1 MVPSL
6 REPRSGPVRGIT
18 TLVTVSDIPA
28 GLQARTVRALVAG
41 QILAGL
47 GQGATLSIG
56 AVLAVS
62 VSGSEAWAGA
72 GATLSTLGSA
82 AAAIPL
88 ARLAVAR
95 GRRPALALGASTAA
109 LGSIVAVLATAAHLF
124 PLLLLGFALLG
135 VGSAVGLQARFAAT
149 DVAEPARRGRD
160 LSIVVWS
167 TTVGAIVGPNL
178 FGPGAVLATAL
189 GLPDLTG
196 SFVIAVVAQLLAAAT
211 YLVLL
216 RPDPLV
222 VARARPVLPAP
233 VADAGIV
240 RGRSTLV
247 FAIVAL
253 AVSHAVMVSVM
264 SMTPVHLINHGA
276 SLVVVGFTISLHVA
290 GMYALSPLFGWA
302 SDRLGR
308 IPTLLMGQLLFAV
321 AIIVVALG
329 ELSNEA
335 VAVGLVLLGLGWSAS
350 TVTSSALISD
360 LVTGAERVRVQGRSD
375 LFMNV
380 AGAVG
385 GAAAGP
391 VLAVVGYAGL
401 AWIAGILVLGIIA
414 GATAVRAR

>member
-1 MVPSL
+1 MDAVNMT
-6 REPRSGPVRGIT
+6 E
-18 TLVTVSDIPA
+18 IPA
-28 GLQARTVRALVAG
+28 GVQGRTVKVLVAG

-56 AVLAVS
+56 AVLAVA

-72 GATLSTLGSA
+72 GATLTTLGSA

-95 GRRPALALGASTAA
+95 GRRPTLALGALVAA
-109 LGSIVAVLATAAHLF
+109 CGSVVAVAAAAIHVF

-149 DVAEPARRGRD
+149 DVAEPTRRGRD

-178 FGPGAVLATAL
+178 FGPGAEIARVT
-189 GLPDLTG
+189 GLPALTG

-211 YLVLL
+211 YLVFL

-222 VARARPVLPAP
+222 LARSRPVLPAP
-233 VADAGIV
+233 IADAGIV

-253 AVSHAVMVSVM
+253 ALSHAVMVSVM
-264 SMTPVHLINHGA
+264 SMTPVHLTGHGA

-308 IPTLLMGQLLFAV
+308 IPTLLMGQLLFAI
-321 AIIVVALG
+321 AIFVVALG
-329 ELSNEA
+329 ELSNAA

-350 TVTSSALISD
+350 TVSASALVSD
-360 LVTGAERVRVQGRSD
+360 LVTGTERVRIQGRTD
-375 LFMNV
+375 LFMNI

-391 VLAVVGYAGL
+391 VLALVGYAGL
-401 AWIAGILVLGIIA
+401 AWVVGILVLGVIA
-414 GATAVRAR
+414 GATVVTQRPRVTPAR

>member
-1 MVPSL
+1 MTIV
-6 REPRSGPVRGIT
+6 
-18 TLVTVSDIPA
+18 PA
-28 GLQARTVRALVAG
+28 GLQRRTVQVLVAG
-41 QILAGL
+41 QVLAGL

-56 AVLAVS
+56 AVLAVE

-95 GRRPALALGASTAA
+95 GRRPALALGALTAA
-109 LGSIVAVLATAAHLF
+109 LGSVVAVAAAGLHLF
-124 PLLLLGFALLG
+124 PLLLIGFALLG

-149 DVAEPARRGRD
+149 DVAEPGSRARD

-178 FGPGAVLATAL
+178 FGPGALIAAGL

-211 YLVLL
+211 YLGFL

-222 VARARPVLPAP
+222 TARGLPVLPLP
-233 VADAGIV
+233 SADAGIL

-247 FAIVAL
+247 FAIAAL
-253 AVSHAVMVSVM
+253 GLSHATMVAVM
-264 SMTPVHLINHGA
+264 SMTPVHLTGQGA

-302 SDRLGR
+302 SDRMGR
-308 IPTLLMGQLLFAV
+308 IAVLLMGQLLFAV
-321 AIIVVALG
+321 AILVVALG
-329 ELSNEA
+329 ERSTAA

-350 TVTSSALISD
+350 TVSASALVSD
-360 LVTGAERVRVQGRSD
+360 LVAGPARVRVQGRSD
-375 LFMNV
+375 LVMNV
-380 AGAVG
+380 SGAIG
-385 GAAAGP
+385 GASAGP
-391 VLAVVGYAGL
+391 VLALVGYAGL
-401 AWIAGILVLGIIA
+401 AWVVGILVLCVVA
-414 GATAVRAR
+414 GAAVVGGRVSRA

>member
-1 MVPSL
+1 VAGRPKS
-6 REPRSGPVRGIT
+6 
-18 TLVTVSDIPA
+18 TLERVTDIPT
-28 GLQARTVRALVAG
+28 GVQARTVRVLVAG

-56 AVLAVS
+56 AVLAVA

-72 GATLSTLGSA
+72 AATLTTLGSA

-95 GRRPALALGASTAA
+95 GRRPALALGALAA
-109 LGSIVAVLATAAHLF
+109 AAGSIVTVVAAGIHVF
-124 PLLLLGFALLG
+124 PVLLLGFALLG

-149 DVAEPARRGRD
+149 DVAEPTRRGRD

-167 TTVGAIVGPNL
+167 TTIGAIVGPNL
-178 FGPGAVLATAL
+178 FGPGAVIAGTL
-189 GLPDLTG
+189 GLPELTG
-196 SFVIAVVAQLLAAAT
+196 SFVIAIAAQLLAAAT

-222 VARARPVLPAP
+222 LARTRPVLPAP

-240 RGRSTLV
+240 RARSTLV
-247 FAIVAL
+247 FAITAL
-253 AVSHAVMVSVM
+253 ALSHAVMVSVM
-264 SMTPVHLINHGA
+264 SMTPVHLTGQGA
-276 SLVVVGFTISLHVA
+276 SLIIVGFTISLHIA

-302 SDRLGR
+302 SDRIGR

-321 AIIVVALG
+321 SIVVVALG
-329 ELSNEA
+329 TSSNTA

-350 TVTSSALISD
+350 TVSASALISD
-360 LVTGAERVRVQGRSD
+360 LVTGTQRVRVQGRSD
-375 LFMNV
+375 LFMNI

-385 GAAAGP
+385 GASAGP
-391 VLAVVGYAGL
+391 VLALIGYAGL
-401 AWIAGILVLGIIA
+401 AWAAGILVVAVIV
-414 GATAVRAR
+414 GASVVTQRVRLTPA

>member
-1 MVPSL
+1 MSM
-6 REPRSGPVRGIT
+6 EP
-18 TLVTVSDIPA
+18 A
-28 GLQARTVRALVAG
+28 ALQGRTVRVLVAG

-56 AVLAVS
+56 AVLAVA

-72 GATLSTLGSA
+72 GATLTTLGSA

-95 GRRPALALGASTAA
+95 GRRPALALGALTAA
-109 LGSIVAVLATAAHLF
+109 CGSVVAVLAAAIHLF

-149 DVAEPARRGRD
+149 DAAEPARRGRD

-167 TTVGAIVGPNL
+167 TTIGAIVGPNL
-178 FGPGAVLATAL
+178 FGPGAVIATAL

-222 VARARPVLPAP
+222 LARDVGRAESRPGADLDSARSANS
-233 VADAGIV
+233 
-240 RGRSTLV
+240 STLV

-253 AVSHAVMVSVM
+253 ALSHAVMVSVM
-264 SMTPVHLINHGA
+264 SMTPVHLTGHGA
-276 SLVVVGFTISLHVA
+276 SLTVVGFTISLHIA

-308 IPTLLMGQLLFAV
+308 IPTLLMGQLLFAI
-321 AIIVVALG
+321 AIMIVALG
-329 ELSNEA
+329 ELSNVA

-350 TVTSSALISD
+350 TVSASALVSD
-360 LVTGAERVRVQGRSD
+360 LVTGAERVRIQGRSD
-375 LFMNV
+375 LFMNI
-380 AGAVG
+380 AGALG

-391 VLAVVGYAGL
+391 VLALVGYAGL
-401 AWIAGILVLGIIA
+401 AWVVGILVLGVIA
-414 GATAVRAR
+414 GASVVTRARVTPAG